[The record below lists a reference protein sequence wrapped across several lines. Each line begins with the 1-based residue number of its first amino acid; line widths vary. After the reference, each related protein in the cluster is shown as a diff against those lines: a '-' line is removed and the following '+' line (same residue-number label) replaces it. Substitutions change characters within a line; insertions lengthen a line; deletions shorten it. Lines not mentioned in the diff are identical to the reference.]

1 MSSKFSPVHVV
12 LSGVN
17 GTGRAGIAEH
27 LSQLTGMPV
36 ADAAA
41 FHPATSRRKIAS
53 GQVLC
58 TADVTGQLHR
68 MRDWIADR
76 AVSGTSTILSCPPL
90 SRADRDVL
98 REAEDVAALTGQD
111 AARVMFIGLATP
123 EATGTDPLALVL
135 APDEF
140 GTTVDVSGHPEDVA
154 DRVLDAVARLRSD
167 QHAAVG
173 SPSMADRLMAQ
184 AREASE
190 Q

>member
-1 MSSKFSPVHVV
+1 MSSKFPSFHVV
-12 LSGVN
+12 LTGVN
-17 GTGRAGIAEH
+17 GTGQAGVAEH
-27 LSQLTGMPV
+27 LSQLTGISV

-41 FHPATSRRKIAS
+41 FHPATTRRKIAS
-53 GQVLC
+53 GRSLC
-58 TADVTGQLHR
+58 TADITGQLHR

-76 AVSGTSTILSCPPL
+76 AVSGSSTILTCPPL

-111 AARVMFIGLATP
+111 ASRLMFIGLTTP
-123 EATGTDPLALVL
+123 DATGTDPL

-140 GTTVDVSGHPEDVA
+140 GTTVDASGHPEDVA
-154 DRVLDAVARLRSD
+154 DRVLDAIARMRSD
-167 QHAAVG
+167 QQIAVG

-184 AREASE
+184 AREVAE

>member
-12 LSGVN
+12 LSGMN
-17 GTGRAGIAEH
+17 GTGRSGIAEH

-76 AVSGTSTILSCPPL
+76 AVSGTSTILTCPPL
-90 SRADRDVL
+90 SRADRDAL
-98 REAEDVAALTGQD
+98 REAEDVAVLTGQD
-111 AARVMFIGLATP
+111 GSRVMFIGLAAP
-123 EATGTDPLALVL
+123 DATSTDPV

-140 GTTVDVSGHPEDVA
+140 GTTVDASGHPEDVA
-154 DRVLDAVARLRSD
+154 DRVLDAIARMRSD
-167 QHAAVG
+167 QQIADG
-173 SPSMADRLMAQ
+173 SPSMADRLIAQ
-184 AREASE
+184 AREAAE

>member
-58 TADVTGQLHR
+58 TADVASQLHR

-76 AVSGTSTILSCPPL
+76 AVSGTSTILTCPPL
-90 SRADRDVL
+90 SRTDRDVL

-111 AARVMFIGLATP
+111 GSRVMFIGLAAP
-123 EATGTDPLALVL
+123 DATGTDPV

-140 GTTVDVSGHPEDVA
+140 GTTVDASGHPEDVA
-154 DRVLDAVARLRSD
+154 DQVLDAIARMRAD
-167 QHAAVG
+167 RRATTGA
-173 SPSMADRLMAQ
+173 PSMTDRLIAQ
-184 AREASE
+184 AREAAE